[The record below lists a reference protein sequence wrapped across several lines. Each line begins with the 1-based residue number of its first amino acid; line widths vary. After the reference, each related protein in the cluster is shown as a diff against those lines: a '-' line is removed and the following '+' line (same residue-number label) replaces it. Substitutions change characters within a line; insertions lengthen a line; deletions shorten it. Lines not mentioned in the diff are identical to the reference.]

1 MIRFFRKYK
10 GFAECAISAKLN
22 YRGALL
28 MNIVNSSVSLVAS
41 LFLWNVLFREQS
53 VISGYTR
60 DDMVV
65 YLLVVFLMQATLGGE
80 TEWEIAGSVLD
91 GSIIMDLIKPINFQT
106 RCLFQTMGASA
117 AEGTVAALVAGTAA
131 VFLSSLSEYAEPK
144 RCVLLL
150 LSLVLAF
157 LVKFCISYLAGLCC
171 FFTNNG
177 YGVIYM
183 RQVITDIFS
192 GALLPLSFYPEWFE
206 KIAKVLPFQSI
217 MYTPTQIFLGRIEGE
232 QAVNML
238 LLQLVWVIVL
248 WVFGYFFFRFAIRRV
263 TIQGG

>member
-53 VISGYTR
+53 VISGYTK
-60 DDMVV
+60 DDMIV
-65 YLLVVFLMQATLGGE
+65 YLLIVFLMQATLGNA

-91 GSIIMDLIKPINFQT
+91 GSIIMDLVKPISFQT
-106 RCLFQTMGASA
+106 RCFFQTLGSSVT
-117 AEGTVAALVAGTAA
+117 EGTIAALVSGTAA
-131 VFLSSLSEYAEPK
+131 ICLGSLEKYAEPR
-144 RCVLLL
+144 RCILLL
-150 LSLVLAF
+150 ASLLLAF
-157 LVKFCISYLAGLCC
+157 SVKFCISYLAGLCC
-171 FFTNNG
+171 FFTSNG

-192 GALLPLSFYPEWFE
+192 GALLPLSFYPQWFQ
-206 KIAKVLPFQSI
+206 KTANVLPFQSI
-217 MYTPTQIFLGRIEGE
+217 MYTPTQIFLGRIEGAE
-232 QAVNML
+232 AVNLL

-248 WVFGYFFFRFAIRRV
+248 WVFGHFFFRFAIRKV

>member
-1 MIRFFRKYK
+1 
-10 GFAECAISAKLN
+10 
-22 YRGALL
+22 
-28 MNIVNSSVSLVAS
+28 MNLVNSSVSLVAS
-41 LFLWNVLFREQS
+41 LFLWNVLFREKS

-60 DDMVV
+60 DDMIV
-65 YLLVVFLMQATLGGE
+65 YLMIVFLMQATLGYA
-80 TEWEIAGSVLD
+80 TEWDIAGAVLD
-91 GSIIMDLIKPINFQT
+91 GSIIMDLIKPINFQI
-106 RCLFQTMGASA
+106 RCLSQTMGASA
-117 AEGTVAALVAGTAA
+117 VEGTVAALAAAAAA
-131 VFLSSLSEYAEPK
+131 VCLGNLSEYAEPK
-144 RCVLLL
+144 RCILLL
-150 LSLVLAF
+150 ASLVLAF
-157 LVKFCISYLAGLCC
+157 LAKFCISYLAGLCC

-217 MYTPTQIFLGRIEGE
+217 MYTPTQIFLGRIEGKE
-232 QAVNML
+232 AVNLL

-248 WVFGYFFFRFAIRRV
+248 WVFGHFFFRFAIRKV

>member
-10 GFAECAISAKLN
+10 GFAGCTISTRLN

-28 MNIVNSSVSLVAS
+28 MNIVNASVSLVAS
-41 LFLWNVLFREQS
+41 LFLWNVLFQEQS

-60 DDMVV
+60 DDMIV
-65 YLLVVFLMQATLGGE
+65 YLMIVFLMQSILGNG
-80 TEWEIAGSVLD
+80 TEWEIAGSVLE
-91 GSIIMDLIKPINFQT
+91 GSIIMDLIKPISFQS
-106 RCLFQTMGASA
+106 RCLFQTIGSAA
-117 AEGTVAALVAGTAA
+117 AEGAVAAFVTGTAA
-131 VFLSSLSEYAEPK
+131 VCLCDLGKYLAPERFFLFAVSILM
-144 RCVLLL
+144 
-150 LSLVLAF
+150 AF
-157 LVKFCISYLAGLCC
+157 FVKFCISYLAGLCC
-171 FFTNNG
+171 FFTSNG

-217 MYTPTQIFLGRIEGE
+217 MYTPTQIFLGRTEGA